1 MGQDTD
7 VELAAVK
14 EQLKAIRESIDDVK
28 VGVTKLLSIDRTV
41 AEMKVR
47 QEGHEEKINKL
58 MSTHEELERS
68 CAENTAYLNK
78 LRGAYALAVAIASIV
93 QVVIFG
99 GAGWLVTTVIDSREE
114 VRVIHQSIRHLESGQ
129 DRLFA
134 FVNRKVQKKEASE

>member
-58 MSTHEELERS
+58 MSTH
-68 CAENTAYLNK
+68 
-78 LRGAYALAVAIASIV
+78 
-93 QVVIFG
+93 
-99 GAGWLVTTVIDSREE
+99 
-114 VRVIHQSIRHLESGQ
+114 
-129 DRLFA
+129 
-134 FVNRKVQKKEASE
+134 